1 MNNCEI
7 KYNAKLFSMIGQAG
21 SVFGIASVNFHDQYS
36 LKILSSDM
44 SYAAGLAK
52 YKELYPKDFINV
64 GIAEQNLIGIASGMV
79 AEGLNCIAVAQA
91 CFLSMRS
98 FEQIRQYMGYMHE
111 KLIVVGLN
119 SGFSLTFFGNTHYA
133 VEDIALIR
141 TIPNMTILSPAD
153 AGEAIKAVEAALKM
167 NTPVYIRLSGSLN
180 NPIVY
185 ENDFEYDPSKANV
198 VYDSG
203 EDIAIL
209 ATGSLVY
216 NSIKAAKMLNDVGI
230 KAKVFDIHCIKPF
243 DKDVIKKIKN
253 CKLAVTAEEHSV
265 IGGLGGA
272 VAEMLAESSGGPTL
286 IRIGVNDCFSTVG
299 DYKYLMSQHGLTP
312 ERIVESIKKELA

>member
-1 MNNCEI
+1 MNNSDI
-7 KYNAKLFSMIGQAG
+7 KFNAKLFSMAGQAG
-21 SVFGIASVNFHDQYS
+21 SVFGIASVVLHDLYN

-52 YKELYPKDFINV
+52 YKELYPTDFINV
-64 GIAEQNLIGIASGMV
+64 GIAEQNLIGIAAGM
-79 AEGLNCIAVAQA
+79 ASEGLNCIVVAQA

-111 KLIVVGLN
+111 KLIIVGIN

-133 VEDIALIR
+133 VEDIALVR

-153 AGEAIKAVEAALKM
+153 AGEATKAVQAALKM
-167 NTPVYIRLSGSLN
+167 ETPVYIRLSGSLG

-185 ENDFEYDPSKANV
+185 EHDFEYSPNKANV

-203 EDIAIL
+203 EDVVIL

-216 NSIKAAKMLNDVGI
+216 NSIKTAEMLNDKGV
-230 KAKVFDIHCIKPF
+230 KVKVFDIHCIKPF
-243 DKDVIKKIKN
+243 DKDVIKQIKN
-253 CKLAVTAEEHSV
+253 FKLAVTAEEHSV

-272 VAEMLAESSGGPTL
+272 VAEMLAEISGGPKL
-286 IRIGVNDCFSTVG
+286 IRIGVNDSFSSVG

-312 ERIVESIKKELA
+312 EKMADSIKRELA